1 MKLTREN
8 IMNNVQPDKVTL
20 AFGLFVLSKQDD
32 ESVQMYLED
41 FRELFIDMLRNK
53 SKRELPNGDTKDPVV
68 QQHNNNTIT
77 KDVEVTTERSM
88 LDLEMILKNL
98 SLDKSSWKKVF
109 KEELQ

>member
-41 FRELFIDMLRNK
+41 FRELFM
-53 SKRELPNGDTKDPVV
+53 VV
-68 QQHNNNTIT
+68 
-77 KDVEVTTERSM
+77 DFR
-88 LDLEMILKNL
+88 KN
-98 SLDKSSWKKVF
+98 
-109 KEELQ
+109 